1 MTEHVRRD
9 DRVRAPAW
17 PPQSTGGGS
26 EGGEAPL
33 RLNSVTL
40 EVVWSRLIAV
50 VNEQAAALMRTS
62 FTPVVREAG
71 DLAAS
76 LFDPNG
82 LMVAQAVT
90 GTPGHINAIATGMR
104 HVLETYPAA
113 ALRPGDVLITND
125 PWFTSGQLNDL
136 TVVTPMFRGD
146 RLVAFFA
153 NCCHHYDIGG
163 RIRSAEARDVHEEG
177 VYIPVL
183 KLYEAGQPNETFHRF
198 LHANVRH
205 PDLTEG
211 DLHAQVAGND
221 VGGRSLLRILDE
233 FGFDGIEPVAD
244 EIIRRSEDAM
254 RASIR
259 EVPDGCYEHEVTID
273 GYEEPL
279 RLRVRL
285 DVRGDEILVDYAG
298 SSPQSRYGIN
308 VVLNYTHAY
317 TTYALKCAICPDVPN
332 NEGSF
337 RPVRVTAPPGSIL
350 NAQKPAPVSGRS
362 TVGHFVPGLLMGALA
377 QAIPDRVIAEGSG
390 SLWIIHTNAINARG
404 QRRTYTM
411 LPVGGTG
418 ARPNKDGLSATAF
431 PSGVI
436 GVSAEVVESV
446 SPLMIRRKELREDS
460 GGPGKHRGGLG
471 QTVEVRVRTR
481 EPYIIAP
488 MTERLRHPARG
499 YFGGRDGAPGEVFL
513 STGEQ
518 ITSKQQLVLPPDTEI
533 TFHLPGGGGCSDPLE
548 RDLAAV
554 LADVL
559 DGLVSVERAREDYGV
574 VADVARG
581 VVDQAATGRLRNAMR
596 TARAARDA

>member
-1 MTEHVRRD
+1 LD
-9 DRVRAPAW
+9 P
-17 PPQSTGGGS
+17 
-26 EGGEAPL
+26 
-33 RLNSVTL
+33 VTL
-40 EVVWSRLIAV
+40 EVLWSRLIAV

-76 LFDPNG
+76 LFDPQGN
-82 LMVAQAVT
+82 MIAQAVT

-104 HVLETYPAA
+104 HILAAYPAGTV
-113 ALRPGDVLITND
+113 RPGDVLITND

-136 TVVTPMFRGD
+136 TVVTPVFKGD
-146 RLVAFFA
+146 RLVAFFG

-177 VYIPVL
+177 LYIPVL
-183 KLYEAGQPNETFHRF
+183 KMYEAGEPNRTFF
-198 LHANVRH
+198 SLIEANVRH
-205 PDLTEG
+205 PDLMAG
-211 DLHAQVAGND
+211 DIHAQVAGND
-221 VGGRSLLRILDE
+221 VGSRSLLGILDE
-233 FGFDGIEPVAD
+233 FGLPSVEPIGD
-244 EIIRRSEDAM
+244 EIIRRSEEAM

-259 EVPDGCYEHEVTID
+259 EVPDGSYENEVWID

-279 RLRVRL
+279 RLTLRL
-285 DVRGDEILVDYAG
+285 EVRGDEILVDYAG

-337 RPVRVTAPPGSIL
+337 RPVKVTAPPGSIL
-350 NAQKPAPVSGRS
+350 NAEKPAPVSGRS
-362 TVGHFVPGLLMGALA
+362 TVGHFVPGLILGALA
-377 QAIPDRVIAEGSG
+377 QAIPDRVLAEGSG
-390 SLWIIHTNAINARG
+390 SLWIIHTNAINSRG

-418 ARPNKDGLSATAF
+418 ARPTKDGLSATAF

-446 SPLMIRRKELREDS
+446 SPLMLRKKELRRDS

-471 QTVEVRVRTR
+471 QTVAVRVRTR

-488 MTERLRHPARG
+488 MTERLRFPARG
-499 YFGGRDGAPGEVFL
+499 YLGGESGAAGEVFL
-513 STGEQ
+513 STGER
-518 ITSKQQLVLPPDTEI
+518 ITSKQQIVLPAETEI
-533 TFHLPGGGGCSDPLE
+533 TFHLPGGGGYGDPLE
-548 RDLAAV
+548 RDPALV
-554 LADVL
+554 LSDV
-559 DGLVSVERAREDYGV
+559 DNGLVSPERARDDYGV
-574 VADVARG
+574 VVDLERG
-581 VVDQAATGRLRNAMR
+581 LVDHAATQTLRHSMK
-596 TARAARDA
+596 AARRPRER